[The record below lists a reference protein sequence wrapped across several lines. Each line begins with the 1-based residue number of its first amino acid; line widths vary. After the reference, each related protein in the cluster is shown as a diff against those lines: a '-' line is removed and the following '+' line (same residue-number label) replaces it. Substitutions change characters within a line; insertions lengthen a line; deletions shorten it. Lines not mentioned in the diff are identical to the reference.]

1 LTTKLPIPPRDVL
14 INHVLSSLG
23 NYWTQNF
30 DQLLSLPIDNVQQD
44 LKISIPLKL
53 EAISLPDWANDC
65 GVNGQLL
72 VPREC
77 IDFGSEVVD
86 WKKVD
91 WWTAIFLLMEGWHER
106 IWEATNGVIHSYSY
120 KLKGWDTRA
129 WDHAWVN
136 RIAIFL
142 RKWFQKETN
151 NCEILLGVLP
161 EAKFT
166 LSHDVDAVSK
176 TLPIRLKQGAFNL
189 FNSLSYLRKGNFK
202 KSILKFGDSFRMLF
216 GNEDWWVF
224 DKLIEM
230 EDKAAIKAVYH
241 FYGDDRPKSLQ
252 RWLMDPSYDTSDPR
266 LKKLFEKLK
275 KEGHEIGLHPTFD
288 CWNDSVLLRRQK
300 QLLEKNAGVEIK
312 KCRQH
317 WLRFSW
323 QDTWRAQTKASIQ
336 VDSTLMFNDRSGFRN
351 STAISW
357 SPWNLVEHKQHELKC
372 TTSVLMDSHL
382 YDYQNFRFSERI
394 DQIKS
399 WTNECKSV
407 YGECSLLWHPH
418 TLTNDYGW
426 ELGLKQLL
434 ETSL

>member
-1 LTTKLPIPPRDVL
+1 M
-14 INHVLSSLG
+14 
-23 NYWTQNF
+23 WF
-30 DQLLSLPIDNVQQD
+30 
-44 LKISIPLKL
+44 
-53 EAISLPDWANDC
+53 
-65 GVNGQLL
+65 
-72 VPREC
+72 
-77 IDFGSEVVD
+77 
-86 WKKVD
+86 
-91 WWTAIFLLMEGWHER
+91 AIFLLLEGWHER
-106 IWEATNGVIHSYSY
+106 KWEATHGVIHSYSY
-120 KLKGWDTRA
+120 RLKGWDTRA

-136 RIAIFL
+136 RIALFL
-142 RKWFQKETN
+142 RRWFCVEFKEDD
-151 NCEILLGVLP
+151 EFFGQLPKAKILI
-161 EAKFT
+161 
-166 LSHDVDAVSK
+166 SHDVDAVSK
-176 TLPIRLKQGAFNL
+176 TLPIRLKQSAFNF
-189 FNSLSYLRKGNFK
+189 FNSVRSFWNGDLLSSLSYLRNGIRFFFSK
-202 KSILKFGDSFRMLF
+202 
-216 GNEDWWVF
+216 EDWWVF
-224 DKLIEM
+224 DKLLEL
-230 EDKAAIKAVYH
+230 EEKNGVKAVYN
-241 FYGDDRPKSLQ
+241 FYGDDRPKSPQ

-300 QLLEKNAGVEIK
+300 QLLEKNAGVEIQ

-357 SPWNLVEHKQHELKC
+357 SPWNIVENKQHELKC

-382 YDYQNFRFSERI
+382 YDYQNFSSTERI

-399 WTNECKSV
+399 WTDECRSV

-426 ELGLKQLL
+426 EQGFKKLL
-434 ETSL
+434 QTYL